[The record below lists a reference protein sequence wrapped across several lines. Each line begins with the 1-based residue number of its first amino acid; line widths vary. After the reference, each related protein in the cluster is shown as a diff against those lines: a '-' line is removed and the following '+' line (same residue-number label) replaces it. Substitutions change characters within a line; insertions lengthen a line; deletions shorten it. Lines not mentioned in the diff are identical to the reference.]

1 MSLQNVASRIAVVK
15 DSLLAIYLL
24 GVGFFFIPLCAKS
37 CYAEDSS
44 PKIRVERDLVYA
56 SPEGIELACDV
67 YSPLKVGEEKFPA
80 VLVIHGGAWSSG
92 NKMTMGGYASKLA
105 QIGIV
110 AVAINYRHA
119 PTHKFPAQV
128 DDVRDALVWMNDNAI
143 NYAIDTSRIGL
154 FGYSAGAHL
163 ACMMAT
169 LKDESRTR
177 QLTTSSWENDD
188 PRWKRLPLTS
198 AVVAGGPPCEFRTLP
213 PSNSGLAFFLGGS
226 RAECPD
232 IYAAASPVS
241 FASEGDCP
249 VCFIHGERDF
259 IVPIESS
266 RALFDAQVD
275 AGVSSEF
282 VVVEKQGHMITFLH
296 PKTSETMIDYMKR
309 NLLSPIDP
317 SDSSK
322 R

>member
-1 MSLQNVASRIAVVK
+1 
-15 DSLLAIYLL
+15 L
-24 GVGFFFIPLCAKS
+24 GPGFFFITLCAKS
-37 CYAEDSS
+37 CDAEDSL
-44 PKIRVERDLVYA
+44 PKIRVERDLIY
-56 SPEGIELACDV
+56 SSSDGIELACDV
-67 YSPLKVGEEKFPA
+67 YSPPKVGEAKFPA

-128 DDVRDALVWMNDNAI
+128 DDVRDALIWMSDNA
-143 NYAIDTSRIGL
+143 NHYAIDTSRIGV

-169 LKDESRTR
+169 LRDEPRTR
-177 QLTTSSWENDD
+177 QLTTSAWVADD
-188 PRWKRLPLTS
+188 PRWIRLPSTA

-213 PSNSGLAFFLGGS
+213 SSSTGLSFFLGGT

-309 NLLSPIDP
+309 NLLLPNAP
-317 SDSSK
+317 SESSK